1 MPFVVST
8 NTLNPQ
14 SDRGF
19 NLCIKTQVLAMRTQK
34 NTFKLIS
41 PLERTLAIRQGIH
54 SLADWRTDGR
64 VGRLADDGLKLT
76 RWRTRGP
83 AVAHV
88 LHHRGYMAGSVI
100 VTSSEGDGVGPRKL
114 RENSSSNPVNFTRSH
129 SQDKPW
135 PKSLQ

>member
-1 MPFVVST
+1 
-8 NTLNPQ
+8 
-14 SDRGF
+14 
-19 NLCIKTQVLAMRTQK
+19 MRTQK

-83 AVAHV
+83 AVARV
-88 LHHRGYMAGSVI
+88 LHRRVYIAEYPI
-100 VTSSEGDGVGPRKL
+100 VTFLEGDRVGLRKL
-114 RENSSSNPVNFTRSH
+114 RENSSSNPVNFTPSPH
-129 SQDKPW
+129 SGTVNT
-135 PKSLQ
+135 SLGLSLYND